1 MTRTPPGPTSH
12 GVDPKTTPCTIY
24 RSWLVVYSSGRGV
37 GSTSRRLIT
46 FEDRLLKSCAQNAV
60 AIRVA
65 LLSEPW
71 NKTVFGIVKESLK
84 PMLTRDINCRKH
96 CKNADGV
103 QAWVVDPSRVG
114 IMADACS
121 LVNTY
126 AKHDVTLKEP
136 IILPVFSVTHR
147 AKKFVWPSVAWQIKY
162 LPLVTEPKKELLAV
176 VDMDKDYDLLE
187 LAADNGFWDMSVPT
201 VRKFVG
207 LRGVFMEDDGS
218 DCIWDGWGSVVW
230 VAGLPCQVGRVG
242 LGSGSSRG
250 RVGVALG
257 LTPCQVGPGRVG
269 VWVESGTGGDVSGTV
284 QIAMLSSQ
292 VSQECCMSMIW
303 EACANWHIG

>member
-1 MTRTPPGPTSH
+1 M
-12 GVDPKTTPCTIY
+12 
-24 RSWLVVYSSGRGV
+24 
-37 GSTSRRLIT
+37 
-46 FEDRLLKSCAQNAV
+46 

-71 NKTVFGIVKESLK
+71 NKTVFGILKESLK

-136 IILPVFSVTHR
+136 IILPVFSVNHR

-187 LAADNGFWDMSVPT
+187 LAADHGFWDMSVPT

-207 LRGVFMEDDGS
+207 PRGVVMEDDGS

-257 LTPCQVGPGRVG
+257 LSPCQLGPGRVG
-269 VWVESGTGGDVSGTV
+269 FWVESGMGRGRVGVDSLQGNRKRYAV
-284 QIAMLSSQ
+284 
-292 VSQECCMSMIW
+292 
-303 EACANWHIG
+303 